1 MKKTY
6 IQPAIM
12 LVKSDTESN
21 ILAMSGNTLSDT
33 FSDTVDTEKVYQTGD
48 VLSKYNKTSGLW
60 DTSWNTDDEDDE

>member
-12 LVKSDTESN
+12 LVKTDIESN
-21 ILAMSGNTLSDT
+21 ILAGSGVADT
-33 FSDTVDTEKVYQTGD
+33 FKETADTEKTYTTGD

>member
-21 ILAMSGNTLSDT
+21 ILAGSGNTLNDT
-33 FSDTVDTEKVYQTGD
+33 FSDKVDTEKVYQTGD

>member
-12 LVKSDTESN
+12 LVNSDTESN
-21 ILAMSGNTLSDT
+21 ILAASGLADT
-33 FSDTVDTEKVYQTGD
+33 FSDKVDTEKVYQTAD

>member
-6 IQPAIM
+6 IQPDIM

-21 ILAMSGNTLSDT
+21 VLAMSGNTLSDT
-33 FSDTVDTEKVYQTGD
+33 VSDTVDTEKVYQTGD